1 MQRNNITK
9 LKAHFS
15 YCDSLL
21 MKEVSVGVL
30 FDFEGKIN
38 DKKRKKSIVEWYV
51 WCTKLTSFNLYYEGV
66 FDVRGWWS
74 IFQVQ
79 IVN

>member
-38 DKKRKKSIVEWYV
+38 DKKRKKTIV
-51 WCTKLTSFNLYYEGV
+51 SGMFGAQ
-66 FDVRGWWS
+66 S
-74 IFQVQ
+74 
-79 IVN
+79 